1 MDLMNNYFYKIQKEL
16 KINFKTI
23 LAKKIKKLKLT
34 HRFLK
39 KSKVKKN
46 IKIIFDL

>member
-1 MDLMNNYFYKIQKEL
+1 MNLMNNYFYKIQKEL

-23 LAKKIKKLKLT
+23 LIKKIKKLKLT
-34 HRFLK
+34 HKFLK